1 MFTEI
6 ISIGDEL
13 LIGQTINTNC
23 AWIGEQL
30 GLIGI
35 KVHQVST
42 IADEEQHI
50 VAALDEAKERVQV
63 VIITGGLGPTK
74 DDLTKHTLCKY
85 FDTELV
91 LHQDIL
97 ERLEGLYQKYN
108 VPFTEVNQE
117 QAWLPERC
125 TILPNT
131 KGTASGMWFEKDD
144 VIFISLPGVP
154 HEMKDILSKEGF
166 PRLKNQ
172 VNLPKVIHKT
182 IRTIGQPES
191 KLAQLLEN
199 WEDSLS
205 DDDLK
210 LAYLPS
216 PGAVRL
222 RVSGEQ
228 ESGSGLEEIIQEKLD
243 ELPALIGDCIYGIDK
258 ESIEEVVGN
267 LLTEMGKALCTAE
280 SCTGGSISRLLTSV
294 SGSSAYFK
302 GSIVAYANEIK
313 INVLNVSAD
322 SIEKHG
328 AVSEQVVEQMAKNAR
343 AILDTDYAIAT
354 SGVAGPTGGSEEK
367 PVGTVWLAVASKN
380 EVKTKKLS
388 LPYNN
393 RERNILVSANYA
405 LDFLRVQFLRTAF

>member
-1 MFTEI
+1 MLAEI
-6 ISIGDEL
+6 LSIGDEL
-13 LIGQTINTNC
+13 LIGQTLNTNA
-23 AWIGEQL
+23 AWVGEQL
-30 GLIGI
+30 SLIGI

-50 VAALDEAKERVQV
+50 MAALNEAKERVQV

-85 FDTELV
+85 FTTELV

-97 ERLEGLYQKYN
+97 EKLEGLYQKYN
-108 VPFTEVNQE
+108 VSFTQINQE
-117 QAWLPERC
+117 QAWLPKNC

-154 HEMKDILSKEGF
+154 HEMKDILSKEVF
-166 PRLKNQ
+166 PKLKNQ
-172 VNLPKVIHKT
+172 FELPKVIHKT

-205 DDDLK
+205 DYDLK

-228 ESGSGLEEIIQEKLD
+228 ESGSGLEEIVQKKID
-243 ELPALIGDCIYGIDK
+243 ELSALIGDCIYGVDK

-267 LLTEMGKALCTAE
+267 LLTVSGKTLCTAE
-280 SCTGGSISRLLTSV
+280 SCTGGSISGLLTSV
-294 SGSSAYFK
+294 SGSSVYFK
-302 GSIVAYANEIK
+302 GSIVSYANEIK

-328 AVSEQVVEQMAKNAR
+328 VVSEQVVEQMARNAR

-354 SGVAGPTGGSEEK
+354 SGVAGPTGGSEKK
-367 PVGTVWLAVASKN
+367 PVGMVWLAVASKD
-380 EVKTKKLS
+380 EMRTKKLS

-405 LDFLRVQFLRTAF
+405 LDFLRTEFL